1 MLQKLPEY
9 NPEWGED
16 TSQFSGDFIKTSN
29 GESDQGYFLE
39 ADVQYPEEL
48 HKLYHDL
55 WFFQK
60 EWKSE
65 KS

>member
-55 WFFQK
+55 
-60 EWKSE
+60 
-65 KS
+65 